1 MNKNMKGFIFTVDA
15 IFSLIIA
22 TAAIAILLYSHF
34 TPASSYSAPS
44 IESQS
49 VAQGLI
55 STSAGSLLSEKAFN
69 PSFLSPYLENGSGA
83 EVAAFDGINS
93 GISFGSTS
101 LLNPASNVTLSAWV
115 YVSNYSSNAR
125 DGAGIISKGSQ
136 YEISVNSIGYAVVD
150 GVLAITPVYSN
161 IKVPLDKWT
170 HITGELSDNGTA
182 EICVNTSCNSAS
194 GAAETSL
201 STSSDPLQIGN
212 GTIPSSSIGSL
223 YFDGYISN
231 AQVYDRPLSYN
242 QISTLV
248 SEGLF
253 GNPVNGSSL
262 AGWWPLSGNPNPYNM
277 SGSSSGY
284 VGYVNT
290 GILPFGTINA
300 SPSWS
305 LLNTM
310 TSAYVDGDGPEGS
323 LIYSS
328 SQNMS
333 GSGLFING
341 TYASS
346 IYSAYFTG
354 SSNVNIPESRLISSP
369 TFSVSLWFEQ
379 QSPSTYNYMNILSIS
394 GMYSAFLD
402 STNLLWSGF
411 PGRSIGVVNPSIGT
425 WYNLVA
431 VDNGT
436 YCWSYINGAESG
448 GAWPCSPSSASASS
462 LCIGCNN
469 FIGYIS
475 NVQLY
480 GSVLSSAQAASL
492 YSEGM
497 GAPPLMGAPLSG
509 WWPLAGNAFDLSKN
523 FDSGNESGV
532 VFRASGYYPYSYS
545 QSSEVSAITIPV
557 SATSPGKQSEIYNS
571 TVVEWK

>member
-49 VAQGLI
+49 VSQGLI

-69 PSFLSPYLENGSGA
+69 PPFLSPYLENASGA

-93 GISFGSTS
+93 GISFGSTT

-125 DGAGIISKGSQ
+125 NGAGIISKGIQ

-161 IKVPLDKWT
+161 TVVPLDKWV
-170 HITGELSDNGTA
+170 HITGELSNNGTA
-182 EICVNTSCNSAS
+182 EICVNISCNSAS
-194 GAAETSL
+194 GAAEASL

-231 AQVYDRPLSYN
+231 AQVYDRALSYN

-253 GNPVNGSSL
+253 GNPVNGSAL
-262 AGWWPLSGNPNPYNM
+262 AGWWPLNGNPNP
-277 SGSSSGY
+277 STGTGSAGSY

-290 GILPFGTINA
+290 GILPFGTLNA

-305 LLNTM
+305 LLNTL
-310 TSAYVDGDGPEGS
+310 TSAYVGGNGPEGS

-333 GSGLFING
+333 GSGFFING
-341 TYASS
+341 TYAPSL
-346 IYSAYFTG
+346 YGAYFTG
-354 SSNVNIPESRLISSP
+354 SSNVNIPESRLIPSSE
-369 TFSVSLWFEQ
+369 FSVSLWFKQ
-379 QSPSTYNYMNILSIS
+379 QTPSTYNYMNILSIS

-411 PGRSIGVVNPSIGT
+411 PGRSIGVVTPSTGT
-425 WYNLVA
+425 WYNLIA

-436 YCWSYINGAESG
+436 YCWSYLNGVESG
-448 GAWPCSPSSASASS
+448 GTWPCSPGSASASS
-462 LCIGCNN
+462 ICIGCNN

-492 YSEGM
+492 YAKGLGS
-497 GAPPLMGAPLSG
+497 PPLGGVSLSG
-509 WWPLAGNAFDLSKN
+509 WWPLAGNALDLSKN

-532 VFRASGYYPYSYS
+532 SFIPSGYYPYPYS
-545 QSSEVSAITIPV
+545 QASEVSAITIPV
-557 SATSPGKQSEIYNS
+557 SATSPGQQSEIYNS

>member
-49 VAQGLI
+49 VSQGLI

-69 PSFLSPYLENGSGA
+69 PPFLSPYLENGSGA

-93 GISFGSTS
+93 GISFGSTT

-125 DGAGIISKGSQ
+125 NGAGIINKGNQ

-150 GVLAITPVYSN
+150 GALAITPVYSN
-161 IKVPLDKWT
+161 TVVPLDKWV
-170 HITGELSDNGTA
+170 HITGELSNNGTA
-182 EICVNTSCNSAS
+182 EICVNISCNSAS
-194 GAAETSL
+194 GAAEASL

-212 GTIPSSSIGSL
+212 GTIPSSQIGSL

-231 AQVYDRPLSYN
+231 AQVYDRALSYN

-253 GNPVNGSSL
+253 GNPVNGSAL
-262 AGWWPLSGNPNPYNM
+262 AGWWPLNGNPNPYNGT
-277 SGSSSGY
+277 GSAGSY

-290 GILPFGTINA
+290 GILPFGTLNA

-305 LLNTM
+305 LLNTL
-310 TSAYVDGDGPEGS
+310 TSAYVGGNGPEGS
-323 LIYSS
+323 LIYSA

-341 TYASS
+341 TYAPSL
-346 IYSAYFTG
+346 YGAYFTG
-354 SSNVNIPESRLISSP
+354 SSNVNIPKSRLIPSP
-369 TFSVSLWFEQ
+369 EFSVSLWFKQ
-379 QSPSTYNYMNILSIS
+379 QTPSTYNYMNILSIS
-394 GMYSAFLD
+394 GIYSAFLD

-411 PGRSIGVVNPSIGT
+411 PGRSIGVVTPSAGT
-425 WYNLVA
+425 WYNLIA

-436 YCWSYINGAESG
+436 YCWSYLNGVESG
-448 GAWPCSPSSASASS
+448 GTWPCSPGSASASS
-462 LCIGCNN
+462 ICIGCNN

-492 YSEGM
+492 YAKGLGS
-497 GAPPLMGAPLSG
+497 PPLGGVSLSG
-509 WWPLAGNAFDLSKN
+509 WWPLAGNALDLSKN

-532 VFRASGYYPYSYS
+532 SFIPSGYYPYPYS
-545 QSSEVSAITIPV
+545 QASEVSAITIPV
-557 SATSPGKQSEIYNS
+557 SATSPGQQSEIYNS